1 LKYSKSTLTGLIFC
15 CGFLHQFTYAQG
27 ISGFI
32 LDEQNEPI
40 PFVNIYARQAKSGTS
55 SDAEGK
61 YYLTLTPGSYDLIY
75 SSIGYQPTSIEIL
88 VGDKMISRN
97 IYLKSSSTKLD
108 QIVVKSKRKD
118 PAYEIIQNVI
128 DNKDDFLASIS
139 SYRTEV
145 YIKAAEDLEIIP
157 KEKSAK
163 KKEIIDLETNTLED
177 PFEVEKKK
185 KEQEL
190 QRYNMIEAN
199 LTLNFAPPNNV
210 KEVRTGY
217 KSYGSKAGLFIPR
230 ADKVNYNFY
239 KNMVELTG
247 IVETPVISPISRT
260 AILSYKFK
268 LEEVLTENG
277 AVVYKIKVTP
287 RKKGNFTC
295 AGYLYINDNI
305 WNINRLDLS
314 FDKGGLKFYDKF
326 TLKQQYEKVE
336 DSLWLVTRQELI
348 YETKQGSRKTFKGS
362 TIIRY
367 ANFENNFDF
376 PAKFFNNE
384 IAVTTKEAYK
394 RDSSYWNSL
403 RPEPLTIKEQDMVTY
418 RDSIEARQNSPAYK
432 DSVEAKFNKITLGEV
447 LYLGVGFQN
456 YRKKKRFNIS
466 PLLGAIDFEVIGGFR
481 VSTYISQFKR
491 WENGKMLWTST
502 DLGYGFANRDFQ
514 GSGNVFFRYDPH
526 RLADIQIRGGRS
538 FYSVNSD
545 DAYLNQ
551 LKISNYILHDN
562 FGGYHRIE
570 LLNGLY
576 LKTGAYFSDRKS
588 IEDYESTSIL
598 NKVIEQT
605 NPLEFEN
612 YQAFKSEVSLSYTPK
627 QRYITE
633 PTYKQVLGSKYPTFS
648 LTHEKGW
655 KGLFS
660 SDIDYDYGELEIKQ
674 DVVLGIF
681 GNSKYTAKAGKFFNT
696 KDLRYVDWKRFRESD
711 PFLYSDPTS
720 TFQLL
725 DSSLVATDWFFEFH
739 HLHHFN
745 GALINNIPLI
755 KKTRVQVVAGIGAL
769 WIKESNYRY
778 EEFFAGLERIFKLGA
793 RRRLRIG
800 VYGVIAES
808 NQSRP
813 AADFKISFDIIDTW
827 KKDWSY

>member
-1 LKYSKSTLTGLIFC
+1 
-15 CGFLHQFTYAQG
+15 
-27 ISGFI
+27 
-32 LDEQNEPI
+32 
-40 PFVNIYARQAKSGTS
+40 
-55 SDAEGK
+55 
-61 YYLTLTPGSYDLIY
+61 
-75 SSIGYQPTSIEIL
+75 
-88 VGDKMISRN
+88 MISRN

-128 DNKDDFLASIS
+128 DNKDEFLARIN

-145 YIKAAEDLEIIP
+145 YIKAAEELEIIAR
-157 KEKSAK
+157 EKKSK
-163 KKEIIDLETNTLED
+163 KKEDLTLDQTQSLED
-177 PFEVEKKK
+177 PFEVERKN
-185 KEQEL
+185 KEAEL

-217 KSYGSKAGLFIPR
+217 KSYGSKTGLFIPR

-247 IVETPVISPISRT
+247 IVETPIISPISRT
-260 AILSYKFK
+260 AILSYKYK

-277 AVVYKIKVTP
+277 MVVYKIKVTP

-295 AGYLYINDNI
+295 SGYLYINDLL
-305 WNINRLDLS
+305 WNINRLELS
-314 FDKGGLKFYDKF
+314 FDKGSLKFYDKF
-326 TLKQQYEKVE
+326 TLRQQYEKI
-336 DSLWLVTRQELI
+336 DSSLWIATRQELI
-348 YETKQGSRKTFKGS
+348 YETKQGSRKTFKGN

-367 ANFENNFDF
+367 SNFEHNFNF
-376 PAKFFNNE
+376 PEKFFSNE

-403 RPEPLTIKEQDMVTY
+403 RPEPLTIKEQDMVTF
-418 RDSIEARQNSPAYK
+418 RDSIENKHNSPAYK
-432 DSVEAKFNKITLGEV
+432 DSVEASFNKITIGEILV
-447 LYLGVGFQN
+447 HGVGFRN
-456 YRKKKRFNIS
+456 YKKIKNFYVS
-466 PLLGAIDFEVIGGFR
+466 SLFEAIDFEVIGGFR
-481 VSTYISQFKR
+481 VASYLSQFKR
-491 WENGKMLWTST
+491 WQNGKMLWTST
-502 DLGYGFANRDFQ
+502 DLGYGFTNKDFQ

-538 FYSVNSD
+538 FYSVNSN

-562 FGGYHRIE
+562 IGGYHRFE

-576 LKTGAYFSDRKS
+576 LKTGAYFSNRQS
-588 IEDYESTSIL
+588 IEDYERSSVL
-598 NKVIEQT
+598 NKVIDET
-605 NPLEFEN
+605 DPLAFEN
-612 YQAFKSEVSLSYTPK
+612 YQTFKTEITLSYTPK

-648 LTHEKGW
+648 LTHDKGW
-655 KGLFS
+655 KGPFS
-660 SDIDYDYGELEIKQ
+660 SDIDFDYGELGIKQ
-674 DVVLGIF
+674 DVILGIF
-681 GNSKYTAKAGKFFNT
+681 GSSKYTAKVGKFFNT

-755 KKTRVQVVAGIGAL
+755 KKTRVQVVSGIGGL
-769 WIKESNYRY
+769 WIKENNYRHA
-778 EEFFAGLERIFKLGA
+778 ELFAGLERIFKLGA

-800 VYGVIAES
+800 IYGVIAES
-808 NQSRP
+808 NQTRP